1 MVISGPRKQKAT
13 FGVRVAGFVTLFG
26 WLVVRQQSC
35 APGILCLVWNDH
47 PPPGWGFKDIVMYIS
62 LSRNQDPVWRLYQPL
77 IVFFCFCIP
86 CLPCLAIVWNH
97 PLEFREGQ
105 GCWMKPISYRQEM
118 ESTEQIYTPEPH
130 RVLLSFNLGNWAT
143 MTVITFGQNG
153 A

>member
-1 MVISGPRKQKAT
+1 MVISGPQKQKAT
-13 FGVRVAGFVTLFG
+13 FGVRVAGFVTLFD

-35 APGILCLVWNDH
+35 VPGILCSNWSYHL
-47 PPPGWGFKDIVMYIS
+47 PPGWGLQFCRRTQKQCYAYF

-118 ESTEQIYTPEPH
+118 ENTEQTCIPESH
-130 RVLLSFNLGNWAT
+130 GACTVLTHGT
-143 MTVITFGQNG
+143 GQLWLW
-153 A
+153 